1 MTTDRQETEVVLTT
15 LGESLQEAGRPKGSL
30 VTLKFTAMIGNWNVR
45 TMYTTGAA
53 AHVAKEMKE
62 YKIHILGISE
72 CGWIGAGRTRL
83 ETGKTVLHADGSQRE
98 RGQLGDPKR
107 PGDGQ

>member
-1 MTTDRQETEVVLTT
+1 MTTDRQETEMVLTT

-30 VTLKFTAMIGNWNVR
+30 VTLKFTTMIGNWNVR

-53 AHVAKEMKE
+53 AHVAKEIKE

-83 ETGKTVLHADGSQRE
+83 ETGKTVLRADGSQRE
-98 RGQLGDPKR
+98 RGQ
-107 PGDGQ
+107 